1 MENAKI
7 YIGVPRQQQIYTL
20 FADSKDQVFFK
31 LYERGIVGGIL
42 QSRISAVDDGRNML
56 VDKFLQRPR
65 ATHLLFLDSDQT
77 FPPDIGYQL
86 LQRDKAIISGL
97 YFTKGPSQI
106 PQVYKYVGRK
116 PNRLGEEIDNFESLS
131 ETVFNF
137 LTSHKVPLT
146 LTSGIID
153 SADGLIEIDGC
164 GAGCLLVRRDVFENM
179 GYPYFRLAKGIGED
193 FFFCLKAKE
202 HGYSLWADLDV
213 ICSHLDLR
221 PVGQGE
227 FQQACAKEIGAEVV
241 QEEAVAVGPNIN
253 TRPYWDEIWAMEGA
267 GTWRR
272 YPLTFEKIA
281 AYIDPS
287 ESVLDVGCGV
297 GVLLDTLR
305 PHCREVAGLD
315 ISPVAIDALR
325 SKGIY
330 GRVGKLPEICFPDK
344 SFDVVTATETV
355 EHLDDPVKLLKE
367 SVRVARKKVILTV
380 PDNVL
385 GPEESAEHRA
395 IYTTETLEQML
406 GQFFDENLIESFVD
420 EFDTPECR
428 IALPTLL
435 AKCKVRALSRRTY
448 G

>member
-1 MENAKI
+1 MEKTRI
-7 YIGVPRQQQIYTL
+7 YIGVPRQQQIYTF

-31 LYERGIVGGIL
+31 LSERGIVGGIL

-56 VDKFLQRPR
+56 VDKFLQRPQG
-65 ATHLLFLDSDQT
+65 THLLFLDSDQT
-77 FPPDIGYQL
+77 FPADIGYQL
-86 LQRDKAIISGL
+86 LKRDKAIISGL
-97 YFTKGPSQI
+97 CFTRGHSQA
-106 PQVYKYVGRK
+106 PQVYKYAGKK
-116 PNRLGEEIDNFESLS
+116 PNRLGEEVDHFESLL
-131 ETVFNF
+131 ETVFDF
-137 LTSHKVPLT
+137 LTSHKVPPS

-153 SADGLIEIDGC
+153 GDDGLIEIDGC
-164 GAGCLLVRRDVFENM
+164 AAGCLLVRRDVFEKI

-202 HGYSLWADLDV
+202 HGYKIWADLGV
-213 ICSHLDLR
+213 ICGHLDIR
-221 PVGQGE
+221 PVGQRE
-227 FQQACAKEIGAEVV
+227 FQRAYIEETRAEAV
-241 QEEAVAVGPNIN
+241 QKEAVALKPNIN
-253 TRPYWDEIWAMEGA
+253 TRPYWDQIWAMEGA

-297 GVLLDTLR
+297 GILLDTLR
-305 PHCREVAGLD
+305 PHCKEVAGLD

-330 GRVGKLPEICFPDK
+330 GKIGELPKIGFPDK
-344 SFDVVTATETV
+344 SFDVITATEIV
-355 EHLDDPVKLLKE
+355 EHLDDPVTLLSE
-367 SVRVARKKVILTV
+367 AVRVARKKVILTV

-385 GPEESAEHRA
+385 GPEELAEHRA

-406 GQFFDENLIESFVD
+406 RRFFDHISIESFVD
-420 EFDTPECR
+420 SFDTPECR

-435 AKCKVRALSRRTY
+435 AKCEVRQGKTVKN
-448 G
+448 